1 MKRWNSE
8 YGNTR
13 YSRQILK
20 LDEKYLE
27 SILFYFPKVQNKT
40 KKVLDN
46 YYLRAEVYCPLC
58 CSGYSE
64 EKKTWSRSA
73 VFTPTEAGYIYTCD
87 KCHDTRTLYNFLKTE
102 YPSVANNYC
111 QDRWVN
117 KLAGKGF
124 NCPEPPQNIKKEFYA
139 ERDRKLKEK
148 NVEAYI
154 RRQKLQS
161 E

>member
-1 MKRWNSE
+1 MNRWNSK

-27 SILFYFPKVQNKT
+27 SILYYFPKVQNKT
-40 KKVLDN
+40 KKVLGN
-46 YYLRAEVYCPLC
+46 YYLRAEDYCPLC

-64 EKKTWSRSA
+64 EKKTWSRKA

-87 KCHDTRTLYNFLKTE
+87 KCHDTRTLYHFLLTE
-102 YPSVANNYC
+102 YPSVADNYC
-111 QDRWVN
+111 KDRWVN

-124 NCPEPPQNIKKEFYA
+124 NCPRPPENFRKEFYA

-148 NVEAYI
+148 NAEAYI
-154 RRQKLQS
+154 RKQKEQS
-161 E
+161 D